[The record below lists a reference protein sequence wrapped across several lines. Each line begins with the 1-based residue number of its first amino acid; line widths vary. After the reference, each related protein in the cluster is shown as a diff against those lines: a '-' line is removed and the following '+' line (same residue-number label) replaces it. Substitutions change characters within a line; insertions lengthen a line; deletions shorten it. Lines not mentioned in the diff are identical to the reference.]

1 MIFQGWV
8 GLEQKSEICTQSNKI
23 ARIIVVESVI
33 VNLRALFE
41 LKWANRDGEID
52 KNSQITNFG
61 QKTPLIKWNIVK
73 EIQKIQKY

>member
-33 VNLRALFE
+33 VSLRALFE
-41 LKWANRDGEID
+41 LK
-52 KNSQITNFG
+52 
-61 QKTPLIKWNIVK
+61 
-73 EIQKIQKY
+73 